1 LKKLGMALAVVGVS
15 VALATGLTACGSGSS
30 GKEGGTLKAAYS
42 LFPESLDPQL
52 SYSAEGWNSIYDT
65 YIPLLTY
72 KHANGQEG
80 SEVIPGLARSLPKV
94 SDGGRTYTLFLRK
107 GLKYSNGTPV
117 KASDFTFAVERMFR
131 INSPGTTFYTD
142 IVGTEKFAET
152 KSGGIPGIKTNDKT
166 GEIIIDLVK
175 PRGTFTNELG
185 LPFVAPVPPD
195 TPTEDMTND
204 PPPATGPYA
213 IVSSKPGHSWT
224 YERNPQW
231 AGNNSRLMPEIPSG
245 HVDRIEVSVIS
256 NQSTEVNDVEQGKLD
271 TMLDPVPADRITE
284 VTERYNGTQFRSE
297 PNISTY
303 FFWMNTNKAPFN
315 NLKVRQAINYAVN
328 SEALERIYSGTIKAS
343 QQILPPNMP
352 GYEKYV
358 LYPHNMS
365 KARELL
371 AQADPPDRNI
381 TVWTDNVS
389 PNKEAGEYYDAL
401 LKQLGFHTKLEIRGE
416 NYFTEIGSQ
425 STSDLDTGWA
435 NWGEDYPHPNDFFQ
449 PTLDGSSIAPSGN
462 TNLAQIDV
470 PSLNEKIERLGTQEL
485 GPQQEKEYA
494 ALDKEFMELAPWAPY
509 GTRVLSTFVS
519 SAIDLDKVIWN
530 PTFSDDLTSFQFK

>member
-1 LKKLGMALAVVGVS
+1 LKKLGTVLATAVLVTA
-15 VALATGLTACGSGSS
+15 VALSLASCGSSS

-52 SYSAEGWNSIYDT
+52 SYSAEGWNSIYNT

-72 KHANGQEG
+72 KHASGREG
-80 SEVIPGLARSLPKV
+80 SEVIPGLAKSLPTIT
-94 SDGGRTYTLFLRK
+94 DGGRNYTLFLRK
-107 GLKYSNGTPV
+107 GLKYSDGAPV
-117 KASDFTFAVERMFR
+117 EASDFKFAVERMFKL
-131 INSPGTTFYTD
+131 NSPGTSFYTD
-142 IVGTEKFAET
+142 IVGAEKFAET
-152 KSGGIPGIKTNDKT
+152 KQGGIPGIETNDKT
-166 GEIIIDLVK
+166 GEIVIELVK

-195 TPTEDMTND
+195 TPNEDTTRN

-213 IVSSKPGHSWT
+213 ITSSHPGRSWT

-231 AGNNSRLMPEIPSG
+231 VHNNSRLMPELPSG
-245 HVDRIEVSVIS
+245 HVDRIDVSVIR

-271 TMLDPVPADRITE
+271 TMLDPVPADRVAE
-284 VTERYNGTQFRSE
+284 VTERYDGTQFRSE

-303 FFWMNTNKAPFN
+303 FFWMNTSKPPFDD
-315 NLKVRQAINYAVN
+315 LRVRRAINYAVDA
-328 SEALERIYSGTIKAS
+328 SALERIYSGTIKAG

-352 GYEKYV
+352 GYAKYV
-358 LYPHNMS
+358 LYPHDMT

-371 AQADPPDRNI
+371 KQANPSDRNI
-381 TVWTDNVS
+381 TVWTDNIS

-401 LKQLGFHTKLEIRGE
+401 LKQLGFHTKLEVRGE
-416 NYFTEIGSQ
+416 NYFTEIGNQ
-425 STSDLDTGWA
+425 STPNLDTGWA

-449 PTLDGSSIAPSGN
+449 PTLDGRSIAPTGN
-462 TNLAQIDV
+462 TNLAQINI
-470 PSLNEKIERLGTQEL
+470 PSLNEKIERLGTQQL
-485 GPQQEKEYA
+485 GPSQEKEYA
-494 ALDKEFMELAPWAPY
+494 ALDKEFMKLAPWAPY

-519 SAIDLDKVIWN
+519 SAINLEKVIWN

>member
-1 LKKLGMALAVVGVS
+1 MALAVVGVS